1 MAAPTREGS
10 WVGVFM
16 TGIIT
21 FITIIDF
28 NRAIIFKLCCYA
40 CAAIMR
46 YHFSIRKWVKYRL
59 PGFLLSVSYFL
70 LRRSEQRLGTQSVP
84 LLHFFHILT
93 VKPMIYWL
101 LPVVNERTPLLGSD
115 EAIKR
120 IGMRWVGEVRWL
132 VISSLDVVMGQL
144 IRILL
149 GIIKLDVFGVWD
161 TPSMLLPP

>member
-28 NRAIIFKLCCYA
+28 NRAIIFKLCCYE

-101 LPVVNERTPLLGSD
+101 LPVVNERTNTSSGFWRSNQ
-115 EAIKR
+115 ENWNAM
-120 IGMRWVGEVRWL
+120 GGWGEVIGDIVTWCCNGPTNQDL
-132 VISSLDVVMGQL
+132 VGHY
-144 IRILL
+144 
-149 GIIKLDVFGVWD
+149 
-161 TPSMLLPP
+161 

>member
-59 PGFLLSVSYFL
+59 PGFLLSVSYFFTAKVGAKV
-70 LRRSEQRLGTQSVP
+70 RHTVSSFAS
-84 LLHFFHILT
+84 FFSHLT

-120 IGMRWVGEVRWL
+120 IGMQWVGELRWL
-132 VISSLDVVMGQL
+132 AISSLDVVMSQL